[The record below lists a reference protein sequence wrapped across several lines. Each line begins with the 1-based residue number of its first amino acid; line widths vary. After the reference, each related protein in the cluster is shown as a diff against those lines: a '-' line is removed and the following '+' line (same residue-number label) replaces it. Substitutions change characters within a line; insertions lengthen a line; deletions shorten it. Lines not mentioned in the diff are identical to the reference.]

1 MGLFDIF
8 RKTKTTE
15 NTGTVSIVPL
25 NGGPSSSFDG
35 INKVSYS
42 SDILVQAIRCKSN
55 EFKKLVPKHVRIHG
69 DEKTVVNSQI
79 NYLLQY
85 PNDYM
90 TQSDF
95 LEKITI
101 LLELNK
107 NVYIY
112 PAYHYDEKGNKVFDG
127 LYPLMP
133 SSVDM
138 VKDKGNRLYYKF
150 TFGNGY
156 IVTLSVSDVIHW
168 KKDYGVN
175 DYFGGNGIQDSR
187 NVSAS
192 LAYYDTLCKGVA
204 KALNAS
210 YQINGL
216 LKINT
221 MLSTDKQDIERNN
234 FVSKLQNNESGIMVT
249 DMKTEYV
256 NMPRDVKLLD
266 AETIKFMYQNVLRLT
281 GTPLAILSG
290 DYTKI
295 QKEAYYEHALEGDIK
310 SLGEAM
316 TKVLFSKREKEVGNK
331 ILLYP
336 KDINFMTTDEKI
348 KLAQVAMPAGALTKD
363 EFREL
368 FGYEPLPDGE
378 GKKISQGYNT
388 LLNVSTDETEKD
400 EGEKKENE

>member
-1 MGLFDIF
+1 MGLLDIF
-8 RKTKTTE
+8 KKPTSVDNTFKTT
-15 NTGTVSIVPL
+15 VIPL
-25 NGGPSSSFDG
+25 NGGNATSLDS
-35 INKVSYS
+35 INRMSYA
-42 SDILVQAIRCKSN
+42 SDIFVQAVRCKAN

-79 NYLLQY
+79 NYLLTE
-85 PNDYM
+85 PNAYM
-90 TQSDF
+90 TASDF
-95 LEKITI
+95 LEKITV

-112 PAYHYDEKGNKVFDG
+112 PAYHYDDKGAKVFDA

-133 SSVDM
+133 SSVTV
-138 VKDKGNRLYYKF
+138 VKDASLRMFYKLQ
-150 TFGNGY
+150 FGNGY
-156 IVTLSVSDVIHW
+156 TVTLPIEDVIHW
-168 KKDYGVN
+168 KKDYGVQE
-175 DYFGGNGIQDSR
+175 YFGGNGVQDAR
-187 NVSAS
+187 NVNAS

-221 MLSTDKQDIERNN
+221 MLSTDKQDAERNN
-234 FVSKLQNNESGIMVT
+234 FVAKLQNNESGIMVT
-249 DMKTEYV
+249 DFKTEYV
-256 NMPRDVKLLD
+256 NMPRDVKLVD
-266 AETIKFMYQNVLRLT
+266 AETIKFMYENVLRST
-281 GTPLAILSG
+281 GTPLAILNG

-295 QKEAYYEHALEGDIK
+295 QKEAYYEHALEADIK

-316 TKVLFSKREKEVGNK
+316 TKTLFTMREKQVGNR
-331 ILLYP
+331 ILFYP
-336 KDINFMTTDEKI
+336 KDINFMTVDEKI

-388 LLNVSTDETEKD
+388 LLDVNTDEEET
-400 EGEKKENE
+400 KKNE